1 MCIDEVSKSL
11 PDARGDCCGVI
22 LPVLGAEGQISGLV
36 WEDNFNNGQLDLTR
50 WNIETRTGV
59 NGDWGIGQLD
69 RARAENVTFDD
80 NVPNAEDG
88 CLVITTKDEF
98 YIDRNYTSGRINTA
112 GKASWGPNHRIV
124 ARVFTK
130 GRQAKR
136 PRVCLLDDA

>member
-1 MCIDEVSKSL
+1 MFFLS
-11 PDARGDCCGVI
+11 
-22 LPVLGAEGQISGLV
+22 LGAEGQISGLV
-36 WEDNFNNGQLDLTR
+36 WEDNFNDGQLDLTR
-50 WNIETRTGV
+50 WNIETGTGV
-59 NGDWGIGQLD
+59 NGDWGTGQLD

-98 YIDRNYTSGRINTA
+98 YIDRNYTAAASTLR
-112 GKASWGPNHRIV
+112 GKHRGDQPQDCGEGV
-124 ARVFTK
+124 SK